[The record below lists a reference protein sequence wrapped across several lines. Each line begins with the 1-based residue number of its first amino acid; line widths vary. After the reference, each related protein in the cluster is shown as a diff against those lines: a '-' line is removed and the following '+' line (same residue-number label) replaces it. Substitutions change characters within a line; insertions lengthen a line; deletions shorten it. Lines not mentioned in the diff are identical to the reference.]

1 MTDSAP
7 SDRSRFY
14 SVAELANEFSLTSQG
29 IRFYEE
35 SGLIAPA
42 RVGRTRVFNY
52 QDRAR
57 LILIQ
62 RLRRLGFSIDAI
74 REYLSLYKA
83 DVTGATQYRR
93 GLERITER
101 IRELESKRRDL
112 DETLAGLRALERE
125 AKERL
130 DRALIEESK
139 TPRSKNTNGK
149 RDLRTSRSRPLRG
162 TGYFNSGRGGSRP
175 PDDVWPF
182 LLRANFR
189 QEIIPRTTPA
199 PFERTPLYLTRN
211 MITQERAM
219 RRSPSS
225 APHHRGDCPPRCG
238 PKPAASSELGREIAV
253 DFKANTDLD
262 EGWGRPNHDQ
272 FLSCGAVRRLAAEPK
287 APS

>member
-1 MTDSAP
+1 LTLASASPTLVHMDDSIA

-62 RLRRLGFSIDAI
+62 RLRRLGFSIEAI

-83 DVTGATQYRR
+83 DATGATQYRL
-93 GLERITER
+93 GLERIAER

-112 DETLAGLRALERE
+112 EETLAGLRGLEIE
-125 AKERL
+125 AKQRL

-139 TPRSKNTNGK
+139 RQRSKNTNGK
-149 RDLRTSRSRPLRG
+149 LD
-162 TGYFNSGRGGSRP
+162 
-175 PDDVWPF
+175 
-182 LLRANFR
+182 
-189 QEIIPRTTPA
+189 
-199 PFERTPLYLTRN
+199 
-211 MITQERAM
+211 
-219 RRSPSS
+219 RRSS
-225 APHHRGDCPPRCG
+225 
-238 PKPAASSELGREIAV
+238 
-253 DFKANTDLD
+253 
-262 EGWGRPNHDQ
+262 
-272 FLSCGAVRRLAAEPK
+272 
-287 APS
+287 